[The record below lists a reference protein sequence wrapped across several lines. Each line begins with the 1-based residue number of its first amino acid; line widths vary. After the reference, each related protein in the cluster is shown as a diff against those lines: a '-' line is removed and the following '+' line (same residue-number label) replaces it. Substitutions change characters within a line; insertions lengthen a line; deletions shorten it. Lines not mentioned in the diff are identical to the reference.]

1 MPRYLEQLNECTDPT
16 SGDWLGIVDVSAGA
30 TDKDRKV
37 DVGKFARLAA
47 ANTFTAA
54 QTISYNTPALTLT
67 STGVGSPRITLTGG
81 DFGTDRGCILSLGRN
96 SNVDTP
102 AAGFI
107 YLMTRTGS
115 SQRLWADNTGLLRIG
130 GVDPVFANDTAGTVV
145 GAQTSSLDAKTVLG
159 DPVEGAAALACV
171 EEGAAAVRRFVY
183 KNGAFA
189 GEEFSGLIV
198 DYAPRYGMDR
208 DADHPAGKSLN
219 VVNAIGDLMLA
230 MTHLA
235 GRVAALE
242 AA

>member
-102 AAGFI
+102 AAGYI

-171 EEGAAAVRRFVY
+171 PSSPSRNETLAVVSVE
-183 KNGAFA
+183 NPSVVANTVG
-189 GEEFSGLIV
+189 
-198 DYAPRYGMDR
+198 RYR
-208 DADHPAGKSLN
+208 CALAIAERHTCNWRTVQHPTT
-219 VVNAIGDLMLA
+219 I
-230 MTHLA
+230 
-235 GRVAALE
+235 E
-242 AA
+242 P